1 MRIINQRRN
10 RSVNFDNVEIHVDDT
25 GIFAFGDHK
34 ILLGEYDTEE
44 RASEVFEEI
53 HKFYVGENT
62 LLMNNV
68 EFDKTGLEELKNID
82 MGTILTK
89 TDSSPKVEFISGNAV
104 YYMPIS

>member
-10 RSVNFDNVEIHVDDT
+10 RSVNFDNVEVRLGDT
-25 GIFAFGDHK
+25 RIFAESGRE

-44 RASEVFEEI
+44 RALEVFEEI
-53 HKFYVGENT
+53 HKFYVGENI

-68 EFDKTGLEELKNID
+68 EFDKARLGELKNID
-82 MGTILTK
+82 TRAILTK
-89 TDSSPKVEFISGNAV
+89 TDSPTKVEFISGNSV

>member
-1 MRIINQRRN
+1 MRIISQRRN
-10 RSVNFDNVEIHVDDT
+10 HSVNFDNAEIHVNDT
-25 GIFAFGDHK
+25 GIFAVGDRK

-68 EFDKTGLEELKNID
+68 ELDKTGLEEVKNIN
-82 MGTILTK
+82 MRTILTK
-89 TDSSPKVEFISGNAV
+89 TDSSPKVEFISGNSV